1 MCKRPGKGLL
11 AGMYGFPMLEG
22 YRTEEEVL
30 AYLRGAGLQALYIQ
44 PIGDAKHIFSHKEWH
59 MRGYA
64 VRVDELEP
72 AKEGGNGE
80 GWVFIEKQEAR
91 ERYPIPSAYAAYA
104 KYLDIRLGV

>member
-1 MCKRPGKGLL
+1 
-11 AGMYGFPMLEG
+11 MYGFPMLEG

-30 AYLRGAGLQALYIQ
+30 AYLRGAGLQALHIQ